1 MGLNGKVDGDRALA
15 AAAFLDTYGYRL
27 HGGIHIFVFYIT

>member
-15 AAAFLDTYGYRL
+15 GPAFLDTNGYRL
-27 HGGIHIFVFYIT
+27 HGVIHIYVFYIT